1 MHSARMRVVG
11 RERARKMRGVEH
23 GRVVRCLQTETE
35 NDVRQ
40 EEFERPLILLI
51 ATGSAECDPR
61 LAITERE
68 SRAEGGPRPFAAFDA
83 IGVVG
88 IEVEHLRSRP

>member
-1 MHSARMRVVG
+1 
-11 RERARKMRGVEH
+11 MRGVEH

-35 NDVRQ
+35 DDVGQ

-61 LAITERE
+61 LTIAERE
-68 SRAEGGPRPFAAFDA
+68 SRAEGGPRPFASFDA
-83 IGVVG
+83 VGVVG